1 LTKRRKLLLFLVAL
15 AMITF
20 LDRIAIASAG
30 PRIEEALHLSTQQW
44 GWVLG
49 AFILS
54 YGLFEIPT
62 GAMGDQQGPHGVLTR
77 IVLWWSAFTALTGG
91 AWAFAPLVTTR
102 FLFGAG
108 EAGAY
113 PNISAVLARWFP
125 IGERARALGY
135 IWAASRFGGA
145 LAPLIVVPL
154 QSRFGWRMAFVL
166 LGATG
171 LAWAIAWRYWYRDPD
186 IPRRPGKE
194 SSTPWRKLF
203 GKPQLWLILTM
214 YFCYAWGSWFFFG
227 WFATWMVKG
236 AGFTEAEMGIYSA
249 LPFLLGTVG
258 NLVGGFLSDA
268 MVASFGL
275 RQARRLVGSGSLFFS
290 SVLLLGMTLTHNHA
304 AIVTLSTLGFG
315 IADLML
321 PTAWA
326 LCLDIGGNHAGVVTG
341 AMNSAGQFG
350 GFMCSVLFGYVVQ
363 SSGSYNAPI
372 WGVSA
377 MVLIA
382 SLLFTQIDASQP
394 LLAGDE
400 LDIMG
405 EK

>member
-1 LTKRRKLLLFLVAL
+1 MVCSRF
-15 AMITF
+15 
-20 LDRIAIASAG
+20 
-30 PRIEEALHLSTQQW
+30 
-44 GWVLG
+44 
-49 AFILS
+49 
-54 YGLFEIPT
+54 PT
-62 GAMGDQQGPHGVLTR
+62 GAMGDQQGPGGVLTR
-77 IVLWWSAFTALTGG
+77 IVLWWSGFTALTGG
-91 AWAFAPLVTTR
+91 AWAFAPLVATR

-113 PNISAVLARWFP
+113 PNMSAVLARWFAV
-125 IGERARALGY
+125 GGRAKALGY

-154 QSRFGWRMAFVL
+154 QAWVGWRVAFVL
-166 LGATG
+166 LGAIG
-171 LAWAIAWRYWYRDPD
+171 LTWAIAWRCWYHDP
-186 IPRRPGKE
+186 PAEAAGKK

-227 WFATWMVKG
+227 WFPTWMVKG

-249 LPFLLGTVG
+249 MPFLLGTVG
-258 NLVGGFLSDA
+258 NLAGGFLSDK

-275 RQARRLVGSGSLFFS
+275 RQARRLVGSGSLFVS
-290 SVLLLGMTLTHNHA
+290 SVLLFGMTLTQNHA
-304 AIVTLSTLGFG
+304 AIVALSTLGFG

-350 GFMCSVLFGYVVQ
+350 GFICSVLFGYVVQ
-363 SSGSYNAPI
+363 STGSYNAPI

-382 SLLFTQIDASQP
+382 AALFTQIDASQP
-394 LLAGDE
+394 LFVEDG

-405 EK
+405 GK